1 MNILIKNKLNKFFRN
16 KNSLKQLINN
26 NNKEL
31 LINNY
36 SNSNN
41 KLLIERKS
49 KNKLSSK
56 SIRQSFIDYF
66 VREHNHLFVKS
77 SSVLPEN
84 DNSLLFVSAG
94 MNQFKPIFLN
104 CLPKTDE
111 RNALKRCVNYQ
122 KCIRVG
128 GKHCDL
134 DNVGKDITHHT
145 FFEMLG
151 NWSFGDYYK
160 VFFF

>member
-1 MNILIKNKLNKFFRN
+1 MNILIEYKLNKLFRL

-26 NNKEL
+26 YSKSNNEL
-31 LINNY
+31 LIKTNA
-36 SNSNN
+36 
-41 KLLIERKS
+41 

-56 SIRQSFIDYF
+56 WIRQSFIDYF
-66 VREHNHLFVKS
+66 VSEHNHTFIQS
-77 SSVLPEN
+77 SSVLPQN

-104 CLPKTDE
+104 CLPQSHE
-111 RNALKRCVNYQ
+111 RYGLKRCVNYQ

-134 DNVGKDITHHT
+134 DNVGRDITHHT

-160 VFFF
+160 VFFLLKSFFVVN